1 MNENAKDTMRAFAAF
16 APDRIEQIALPIPEP
31 DDYEV
36 LVKHEGCVFCNSTDK
51 MIVENL
57 FATKAYPVVFGHES
71 FGKVIKVGARVK
83 NFKLGDR
90 VICSNAIVQGYNGE
104 FYSSWGGFAEYGIA
118 GDLEAYTADHGAP
131 EGENAYRARYAANS
145 KIPADLPPEEAC
157 LLFPLAETASALKQA
172 GDVKGKT
179 VAIVGTGIVGY
190 FFTFFAK
197 MYGAAHVV
205 CLGRRSSRLEI
216 ARRIGADAVYIDIN
230 EAAADL
236 AARGG
241 ADFVFECSGNARV
254 FESGIPY
261 LGEGGTLA
269 IYAVSHAPY
278 AIDLA
283 RLPAAFS
290 YKRISPDVPKALDFV
305 CALMREGKIPTEIF
319 LTHQW
324 HFDEVPKAFSELLS
338 GNVIKGLVTIP

>member
-16 APDRIEQIALPIPEP
+16 APDRIEEISLPIPEP

-83 NFKLGDR
+83 NFNLGDR

-104 FYSSWGGFAEYGIA
+104 YYSSWGGFAEYGIA
-118 GDLEAYTADHGAP
+118 GDLAAYTADHGAP

-145 KIPADLPPEEAC
+145 KIPADLPPEQAC

-172 GDVKGKT
+172 GNVKGKT

-205 CLGRRSSRLEI
+205 CLGRRKSRLEI
-216 ARRIGADAVYIDIN
+216 AKRIGADAVYIDVD

-236 AARGG
+236 AEHGG

-254 FESGIPY
+254 FENGIPY

-305 CALMREGKIPTEIF
+305 CALMREGKIPTELF
-319 LTHQW
+319 LTHTW
-324 HFDEVPKAFSELLS
+324 HFSETPEAFKTVL
-338 GNVIKGLVTIP
+338 GGDVIKGLVRID